1 MMPILMTADTGSS
14 ATVEEI
20 RDFLVRTGE
29 WRRPRAQLTDD
40 LPLLNDVLDSL
51 AVANLVSFIESDL
64 GIEIAD
70 DELEPSN
77 FSTLTR
83 IAAFIDARR

>member
-1 MMPILMTADTGSS
+1 MMPIHMSGDAGSN
-14 ATVEEI
+14 ATIEEI
-20 RDFLVRTGE
+20 RDFLVQTGE
-29 WRRPRAQLTDD
+29 WRRPRAHLTDD

-64 GIEIAD
+64 GIEIGD

-83 IAAFIDARR
+83 IAAFIDAHR